1 MSSPPSNSHTL
12 AVAKEEEANLILV
25 KSEDQNDFLAELDI
39 TQSQQVCSMSSR
51 DFYPLKSFLMS
62 FLRLILGRKTSEI
75 RAKFLGRD
83 QDMIEH

>member
-39 TQSQQVCSMSSR
+39 TQCQQVCSMLQCKVVLLHIML
-51 DFYPLKSFLMS
+51 LK
-62 FLRLILGRKTSEI
+62 
-75 RAKFLGRD
+75 
-83 QDMIEH
+83 